1 MYMLL
6 YFLVKKGNELRV
18 MRITPEEEVTFR
30 LLYQDQVLVE
40 GTSVKNV
47 LSQFME
53 LPIIIGG
60 GFA

>member
-18 MRITPEEEVTFR
+18 MRITSEEEVTFH
-30 LLYQDQVLVE
+30 LLCQDQVLVE

-47 LSQFME
+47 LSQFMQM
-53 LPIIIGG
+53 PIIVGG
-60 GFA
+60 GFT